1 MDDQSAVFT
10 ASVALLC
17 SRSVVFTVW
26 IAWLLSKECGI
37 HSLDCLAVFKGVWHS
52 QFGLPG
58 CVQGSVAFT
67 VWIAW
72 LCSRECGIHSLDC
85 LAVFKGVWHSQFG
98 LPGCV
103 QGSVAFTV
111 WIAWLH
117 SRRRPVSEP
126 AWCFRPAS
134 AYLPWMPGKQN

>member
-1 MDDQSAVFT
+1 M
-10 ASVALLC
+10 
-17 SRSVVFTVW
+17 
-26 IAWLLSKECGI
+26 
-37 HSLDCLAVFKGVWHS
+37 FKGVWRS

-98 LPGCV
+98 LPGCI
-103 QGSVAFTV
+103 QDVAQFLSQHDVSGQLQLTSHECLV
-111 WIAWLH
+111 NKI
-117 SRRRPVSEP
+117 RPPNKNAVH
-126 AWCFRPAS
+126 
-134 AYLPWMPGKQN
+134 L